1 MPALAIAEA
10 MAAGTPVVATLTEG
24 AREVVDRETGLLVP
38 IDDVA
43 KIAEA
48 IANLLTHDDR
58 RRAMAHR
65 ARKVVNEKFSL
76 QRMVDQIEQIY
87 RD

>member
-1 MPALAIAEA
+1 MPDRVANIFNRLADLA
-10 MAAGTPVVATLTEG
+10 

-38 IDDVA
+38 IGDVA